1 MVRSNPPKLLQEIR
15 REPSTGLGYRF
26 FALHLLTVWGLALS
40 NIFLGLTVVWS
51 GWRRDRLHRPLLT
64 YGTMGSIKLLAPLGL
79 YVALLVA
86 SVALSYDRSVSVSDL
101 REIIALS
108 TLPLALLLVRGRR
121 ETGLILDL
129 LIGLT
134 AVLALFGIG
143 QYFLTDFGGIDNR
156 IPGPFS
162 HYMTFSGILMVGCC
176 LLFAKLAT
184 GEHRRRLMY
193 WLLLAP
199 TILALLLTL
208 TRNTWV
214 AVVMAAMVAI
224 LARSK
229 RWVGAFT
236 LGLVLV
242 LALSAVAAP
251 QLWSRARSMADLR
264 DASNYDRLCMAYA
277 GLHMV
282 AERPL
287 FGIGPGMVEER
298 YPIYRHPTSQRREV
312 AHLHNTLLHL
322 SAERGL
328 LSTAAYLWLM
338 LAGLRLA
345 YLGLRRGGGLAGP
358 DASVHMGTFLTLLA
372 FNVAGLFE
380 ANWRDTEVQRWV
392 LFVMAMPLCLAGST
406 APGTEESA
414 EGEA

>member
-1 MVRSNPPKLLQEIR
+1 MLSNAPKLLQEIR

-26 FALHLLTVWGLALS
+26 LALHLLTVWGLALS
-40 NIFLGLTVVWS
+40 NVFMGLTAVWS
-51 GWRRDRLHRPLLT
+51 VWRRDRLHRPLLT
-64 YGTMGSIKLLAPLGL
+64 YGPLGTAQLLAPLGL
-79 YVALLVA
+79 YVVLLVA
-86 SVALSYDRSVSVSDL
+86 SVAMSYDPAVSVSDL
-101 REIIALS
+101 REIMLLP

-121 ETGLILDL
+121 EVGLLVNL

-134 AVLALFGIG
+134 VVLAILGIC
-143 QYFLTDFGGIDNR
+143 QYFFTDFGDLNNR

-162 HYMTFSGILMVGCC
+162 HYMTFSGILMIGCC
-176 LLFAKLAT
+176 LLLAKLAT
-184 GEHRRRLMY
+184 GENRRPIRT
-193 WLLLAP
+193 WLFLVP
-199 TILALLLTL
+199 IVLALLLTL

-214 AVVMAAMVAI
+214 AVVLVALTAVLVRARRWVWAFALGIVLI
-224 LARSK
+224 LA
-229 RWVGAFT
+229 V
-236 LGLVLV
+236 
-242 LALSAVAAP
+242 SAVTSP
-251 QLWSRARSMADLR
+251 QLWSRARSMADLK

-277 GLHMV
+277 GFHMV

-298 YPIYRHPTSQRREV
+298 YPIYRHPTSQRQDV

-328 LSTAAYLWLM
+328 LSTAAYLWFM

-345 YLGLRRGGGLAGP
+345 YLGLRRGGGLNGP
-358 DASVHMGTFLTLLA
+358 DAWMYMGTLMTLLA

-392 LFVMAMPLCLAGST
+392 LFVMAVPLCLSGEASSE
-406 APGTEESA
+406 PA
-414 EGEA
+414 EGKTDES